1 MNWVRT
7 CADWTTGS
15 DWGWILGIGSVGM
28 LFLFGFHIFY
38 EGTHCDPSD
47 WFILHL
53 IMIIWLPC
61 LVFLWKY
68 SAHESILALEH
79 PRIVKAGPALFPL
92 KVFQWRSGTFYS
104 YKFLFSATLVR
115 QKSFFSSLATIQKT
129 FHVTKPLGMVVDSRK
144 NTTTCQYSRI
154 RSDYPRLRA
163 LHRLPEH
170 LKAKTF
176 RR

>member
-7 CADWTTGS
+7 CADWTPTGS
-15 DWGWILGIGSVGM
+15 DCDLGNWIGWDVVSLRVSY
-28 LFLFGFHIFY
+28 LQKN
-38 EGTHCDPSD
+38 GTHCDPSD

-53 IMIIWLPC
+53 IMTIWLPC

-79 PRIVKAGPALFPL
+79 PRIMKAGPALFPL

-104 YKFLFSATLVR
+104 YKFLFSVTLVR
-115 QKSFFSSLATIQKT
+115 QKSFFSSLATIRKT
-129 FHVTKPLGMVVDSRK
+129 FHVTKPLGMVVDARK
-144 NTTTCQYSRI
+144 NTTTCQCSRI

>member
-1 MNWVRT
+1 MRT
-7 CADWTTGS
+7 GHRLDQTV
-15 DWGWILGIGSVGM
+15 WILGIGSVGM

-79 PRIVKAGPALFPL
+79 ARIVKAGPALFPL
-92 KVFQWRSGTFYS
+92 KLLSEEAVHFIVEL
-104 YKFLFSATLVR
+104 LFSVTLVR
-115 QKSFFSSLATIQKT
+115 QKSFFSSLATIRKT

-154 RSDYPRLRA
+154 RSVYPRLRA

-176 RR
+176 RRYWWLVD

>member
-7 CADWTTGS
+7 CADWTPTGS
-15 DWGWILGIGSVGM
+15 DCDLGNWIGWDVVSLRVSYLQKM
-28 LFLFGFHIFY
+28 AL
-38 EGTHCDPSD
+38 TCDPSD

-79 PRIVKAGPALFPL
+79 PRIMKAGPALFPL

-104 YKFLFSATLVR
+104 WITFQCHTCPSEVLFLVLGNYSKNFPCD
-115 QKSFFSSLATIQKT
+115 KT
-129 FHVTKPLGMVVDSRK
+129 TGNGSRFTEK
-144 NTTTCQYSRI
+144 HN
-154 RSDYPRLRA
+154 
-163 LHRLPEH
+163 H
-170 LKAKTF
+170 LSIF
-176 RR
+176 EN

>member
-1 MNWVRT
+1 MNWLRT
-7 CADWTTGS
+7 CADWTPTGS
-15 DWGWILGIGSVGM
+15 DCDLGNWIGWDAVSLRVSYLQKM
-28 LFLFGFHIFY
+28 AL
-38 EGTHCDPSD
+38 TCDPSD

-79 PRIVKAGPALFPL
+79 PRIMKAGPALFPL
-92 KVFQWRSGTFYS
+92 KLLSEEAVRFIVV
-104 YKFLFSATLVR
+104 LFSVTLVR
-115 QKSFFSSLATIQKT
+115 QKSFFSSLATIRKT